1 MCVWVKVCPISKP
14 CFLPSKETKA
24 SAGRWNG
31 VEWWILHTRCLES
44 CREGE
49 VPLSKNSSYFLTGT
63 WHWPRKYVTKYWV
76 NHSILP
82 QWRVRKSMDKGAL
95 WYQHE
100 CGKLLLRLEACGI
113 WDGKQV
119 HHESARLFPWVEL
132 SDSGKRSF
140 HHSVVSFVI
149 LSHRSSLEPL
159 VSTTL
164 RGLIGTW
171 LAEFHLRVE
180 VTLL

>member
-1 MCVWVKVCPISKP
+1 M
-14 CFLPSKETKA
+14 
-24 SAGRWNG
+24 
-31 VEWWILHTRCLES
+31 
-44 CREGE
+44 
-49 VPLSKNSSYFLTGT
+49 
-63 WHWPRKYVTKYWV
+63 
-76 NHSILP
+76 
-82 QWRVRKSMDKGAL
+82 
-95 WYQHE
+95 
-100 CGKLLLRLEACGI
+100 
-113 WDGKQV
+113 

-132 SDSGKRSF
+132 SDSDKRSF